1 MRRVFDLLDEKK
13 MTREDAYRALKA
25 GKPLSTA
32 MLEPLG
38 ISFESFLKFAQL
50 GDKKISRVIEQYL
63 KKLEQKYG
71 YE

>member
-1 MRRVFDLLDEKK
+1 MKRIFGKLDEKK
-13 MTREDAYRALKA
+13 MTREEAYRALKA

-50 GDKKISRVIEQYL
+50 GDKRMSQIIDQYL
-63 KKLEQKYG
+63 KTLEKKYG

>member
-38 ISFESFLKFAQL
+38 ISFEAFLKFAQL